1 MAVIRTSNVDLKVN
15 GDGAY
20 AYVAQPDDNAKH
32 PGVVLIQEWW
42 GIEPHIRDLA
52 HKLAAEGFV
61 VAVPDLFHGK
71 VVTEPDEAQKMV
83 MMIAGNIDKAVRE
96 IIGALETVKAMPNVE
111 PKKPGLMGFCVGGLL
126 TLVVASRY
134 PDLGAVVAFYPGGYD
149 PKPEDVA
156 KINAP
161 VLAFYGRRDPSIPM
175 EQVDKIEKMF
185 KAAGK
190 DYTAKVYDAG
200 HAFINPAHGMGNEQA
215 AAEAWPLAVNFL
227 KEKLR

>member
-1 MAVIRTSNVDLKVN
+1 MAVIRTSNVDLKGN

-83 MMIAGNIDKAVRE
+83 MMIAGNIDKAARE

-111 PKKPGLMGFCVGGLL
+111 PKKLGLMGFCVGGML